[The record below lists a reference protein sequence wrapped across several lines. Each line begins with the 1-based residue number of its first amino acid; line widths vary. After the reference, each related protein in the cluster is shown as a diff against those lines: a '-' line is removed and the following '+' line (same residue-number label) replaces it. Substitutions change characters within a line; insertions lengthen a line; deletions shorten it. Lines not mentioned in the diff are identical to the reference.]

1 MRPVLVLA
9 VLLTALLPAAA
20 SAQERGAPAP
30 PAPPLMDGQRSGL
43 RSGFYLKPETEVAAA
58 ASEARMRTLEQRSA
72 KRVRQATGSICGGC
86 SGTRDAVR
94 SHGMRVEAARGS
106 RHRDDIA
113 IHDPAQARMD

>member
-30 PAPPLMDGQRSGL
+30 PSMDGQRSGL

-94 SHGMRVEAARGS
+94 SRGTRVEAARGS